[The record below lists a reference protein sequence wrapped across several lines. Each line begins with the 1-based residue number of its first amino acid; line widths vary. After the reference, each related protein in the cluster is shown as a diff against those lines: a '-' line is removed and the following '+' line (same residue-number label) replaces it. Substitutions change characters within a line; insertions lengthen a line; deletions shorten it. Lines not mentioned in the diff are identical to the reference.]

1 MDSKNNLNVTIRDSC
16 YIPNN
21 PFSSNLPVERISISK
36 SSTEGAV
43 SYEMENHLDQ
53 ASFSGSCFLSCDQSY
68 LFGMV
73 LRWNS
78 CIHTYVY
85 QW

>member
-21 PFSSNLPVERISISK
+21 PFSTNLPVERISISK
-36 SSTEGAV
+36 SSTEGTV

-53 ASFSGSCFLSCDQSY
+53 AVVAVFFPVIRAISLAWS
-68 LFGMV
+68 
-73 LRWNS
+73 
-78 CIHTYVY
+78 
-85 QW
+85 